1 MTLNDHIYHISTQ
14 ILKNL
19 PWLSQSIRIAWSLG
33 RWFEPRLQDSSPR
46 DSEQDPLAGGSVQ
59 RVGRQSES
67 QGSLPNVVLTT
78 LPVIGPL
85 KCLGLSWI
93 VWNMIKW
100 FMAKEMGSSPS
111 GNFSAR
117 KMEIGQNWGCVMSP
131 FDLYGKEWREERPQ
145 AQKQQ
150 LLGLIH
156 SYCMSV
162 KSIPQKTTCRI
173 FRGAF
178 SLANQPKRLLLGFH
192 FPCHP
197 FHSCEALILTK
208 LRSLWVRPHV

>member
-1 MTLNDHIYHISTQ
+1 MKWPHISSFHAD
-14 ILKNL
+14 LFSDL
-19 PWLSQSIRIAWSLG
+19 PWLSQSFFGSPDLWDGFS
-33 RWFEPRLQDSSPR
+33 PRLQDSSPR
-46 DSEQDPLAGGSVQ
+46 DSEQDPLAGGSVHW
-59 RVGRQSES
+59 VGRQSES

-93 VWNMIKW
+93 VWNIWNMIKW
-100 FMAKEMGSSPS
+100 FMTKEMGSSPS
-111 GNFSAR
+111 GNFSAS

-156 SYCMSV
+156 SYVSQV
-162 KSIPQKTTCRI
+162 NPPKNNLSDFSRRLFAGKPAKTLAVGVPLPPSSIP
-173 FRGAF
+173 
-178 SLANQPKRLLLGFH
+178 
-192 FPCHP
+192 
-197 FHSCEALILTK
+197 
-208 LRSLWVRPHV
+208 

>member
-1 MTLNDHIYHISTQ
+1 
-14 ILKNL
+14 
-19 PWLSQSIRIAWSLG
+19 
-33 RWFEPRLQDSSPR
+33 
-46 DSEQDPLAGGSVQ
+46 
-59 RVGRQSES
+59 
-67 QGSLPNVVLTT
+67 
-78 LPVIGPL
+78 
-85 KCLGLSWI
+85 
-93 VWNMIKW
+93 
-100 FMAKEMGSSPS
+100 MAKEMGSSPS
-111 GNFSAR
+111 GNFSAS

-156 SYCMSV
+156 SYVSQV
-162 KSIPQKTTCRI
+162 NPPQKNLSD
-173 FRGAF
+173 F
-178 SLANQPKRLLLGFH
+178 SRRLFAGKPAKTLLLGFH